1 MFNKATVEKPD
12 VATLI
17 NQGALIVDVRT
28 PGEFNAGNYPNS
40 VNIPLQQLNQ
50 RIAELGDSK
59 EKPVVLYCASGTR
72 SGVASKMLKSAGFTT
87 VVNAGGLADMPR

>member
-59 EKPVVLYCASGTR
+59 EKAPKGQWQIDPLPG
-72 SGVASKMLKSAGFTT
+72 KGFQ
-87 VVNAGGLADMPR
+87 